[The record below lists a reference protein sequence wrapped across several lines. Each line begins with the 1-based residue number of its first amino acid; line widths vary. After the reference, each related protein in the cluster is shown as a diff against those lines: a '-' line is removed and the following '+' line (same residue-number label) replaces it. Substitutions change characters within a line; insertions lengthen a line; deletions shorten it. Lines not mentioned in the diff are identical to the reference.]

1 MFSDVWICGI
11 LCSLLLPKVG
21 VPGSLSN
28 IRRAQSTLPI
38 RWPCGRGPCCCCC
51 CSTQKTKNSHTLD
64 YLLDSFSQLSQFWF
78 SDIRIT
84 NGGMCLMRKALL
96 IKLGQKWFEPNL
108 TRSGSLIDVKDNDND
123 DATCSSVG
131 RSRCFACLLGGRW
144 KNQQFARSN
153 NHRKWLRHACRGIPI
168 WIIDKFLH
176 PLKWV
181 QDLDY
186 NSELGSCLGSLNGR
200 SRRSTTNKSIGEPP
214 GWDCRGSKMAAFKYL
229 ICRYPIG

>member
-1 MFSDVWICGI
+1 MLLVQFSVHKADRIKCLLMFPFVEFF
-11 LCSLLLPKVG
+11 V
-21 VPGSLSN
+21 
-28 IRRAQSTLPI
+28 
-38 RWPCGRGPCCCCC
+38 CCYC
-51 CSTQKTKNSHTLD
+51 QTKNSHTLGF
-64 YLLDSFSQLSQFWF
+64 LLDSFSQLSQFWF

-153 NHRKWLRHACRGIPI
+153 NHRK
-168 WIIDKFLH
+168 
-176 PLKWV
+176 
-181 QDLDY
+181 
-186 NSELGSCLGSLNGR
+186 
-200 SRRSTTNKSIGEPP
+200 
-214 GWDCRGSKMAAFKYL
+214 
-229 ICRYPIG
+229 

>member
-1 MFSDVWICGI
+1 MSSDLWN
-11 LCSLLLPKVG
+11 SLFAAIAIDGCAG
-21 VPGSLSN
+21 VSVQHPV
-28 IRRAQSTLPI
+28 RAQSTLPI
-38 RWPCGRGPCCCCC
+38 RWLCGRGPCCCCR
-51 CSTQKTKNSHTLD
+51 CSTHKTKNSHTLG

-144 KNQQFARSN
+144 KNQQCCS
-153 NHRKWLRHACRGIPI
+153 
-168 WIIDKFLH
+168 
-176 PLKWV
+176 LK
-181 QDLDY
+181 QSY
-186 NSELGSCLGSLNGR
+186 
-200 SRRSTTNKSIGEPP
+200 K
-214 GWDCRGSKMAAFKYL
+214 
-229 ICRYPIG
+229 

>member
-1 MFSDVWICGI
+1 MLLVQFSFPKADRITCLLMFSFVEFFVCCYCRRWVW
-11 LCSLLLPKVG
+11 
-21 VPGSLSN
+21 PGSLSN
-28 IRRAQSTLPI
+28 IR
-38 RWPCGRGPCCCCC
+38 
-51 CSTQKTKNSHTLD
+51 CSRSQRCRSAGSVVAVPAAAAVAPHTRQRTHTLG

-144 KNQQFARSN
+144 KNQQCCS
-153 NHRKWLRHACRGIPI
+153 
-168 WIIDKFLH
+168 
-176 PLKWV
+176 LK
-181 QDLDY
+181 Q
-186 NSELGSCLGSLNGR
+186 SQ
-200 SRRSTTNKSIGEPP
+200 
-214 GWDCRGSKMAAFKYL
+214 KMIAP
-229 ICRYPIG
+229 RV

>member
-1 MFSDVWICGI
+1 MLLVQFSFPKADKMKCFLMFESVEFFVRCYCRRWVCRG
-11 LCSLLLPKVG
+11 LCLTSGARSQRCRSAGPVVA
-21 VPGSLSN
+21 VPAAAAVAPHT
-28 IRRAQSTLPI
+28 RQRT
-38 RWPCGRGPCCCCC
+38 
-51 CSTQKTKNSHTLD
+51 HTLG

-144 KNQQFARSN
+144 KDQQFCS
-153 NHRKWLRHACRGIPI
+153 
-168 WIIDKFLH
+168 
-176 PLKWV
+176 LK
-181 QDLDY
+181 Q
-186 NSELGSCLGSLNGR
+186 SQ
-200 SRRSTTNKSIGEPP
+200 
-214 GWDCRGSKMAAFKYL
+214 KMIAP
-229 ICRYPIG
+229 RV

>member
-1 MFSDVWICGI
+1 MR
-11 LCSLLLPKVG
+11 LCARIFTVQLLPWRG
-21 VPGSLSN
+21 VSVQHPV
-28 IRRAQSTLPI
+28 RARSALPI
-38 RWPCGRGPCCCCC
+38 SLVLWSRSLPVAAAAPHTRQR
-51 CSTQKTKNSHTLD
+51 THTLG

-144 KNQQFARSN
+144 KNQQFCS
-153 NHRKWLRHACRGIPI
+153 
-168 WIIDKFLH
+168 
-176 PLKWV
+176 LK
-181 QDLDY
+181 Q
-186 NSELGSCLGSLNGR
+186 SQ
-200 SRRSTTNKSIGEPP
+200 
-214 GWDCRGSKMAAFKYL
+214 KMIAP
-229 ICRYPIG
+229 RV

>member
-1 MFSDVWICGI
+1 MGPQHWRLYFKWNIELQNIKTADKITSREGLAGDASRPIQLSQGWQDEMFSDVWICGI

-28 IRRAQSTLPI
+28 IRCARSQRCRSAGSVVAVPAAAAVAPHTRQRT
-38 RWPCGRGPCCCCC
+38 
-51 CSTQKTKNSHTLD
+51 HTLG

-96 IKLGQKWFEPNL
+96 IKFGQKWFEPNL

-144 KNQQFARSN
+144 KNQQCCS
-153 NHRKWLRHACRGIPI
+153 
-168 WIIDKFLH
+168 
-176 PLKWV
+176 LK
-181 QDLDY
+181 Q
-186 NSELGSCLGSLNGR
+186 SQ
-200 SRRSTTNKSIGEPP
+200 
-214 GWDCRGSKMAAFKYL
+214 KMIAP
-229 ICRYPIG
+229 RV

>member
-1 MFSDVWICGI
+1 MGPQHWRLYFKWNIELQNIKTADKITSREGLAGDASRPIQLSQGWQDEMFSDVWICGI

-84 NGGMCLMRKALL
+84 NGGMCLMRKALF
-96 IKLGQKWFEPNL
+96 IKLSQKWFEPNL

-144 KNQQFARSN
+144 KNQQF
-153 NHRKWLRHACRGIPI
+153 C
-168 WIIDKFLH
+168 
-176 PLKWV
+176 
-181 QDLDY
+181 
-186 NSELGSCLGSLNGR
+186 
-200 SRRSTTNKSIGEPP
+200 SIKQ
-214 GWDCRGSKMAAFKYL
+214 SQKMIAP
-229 ICRYPIG
+229 RV

>member
-1 MFSDVWICGI
+1 MLLVQFSFPKADRMKCLLMFPFVEFFVCCYCHRWVRGG
-11 LCSLLLPKVG
+11 LCPTSG
-21 VPGSLSN
+21 A
-28 IRRAQSTLPI
+28 RAVNVAHLA
-38 RWPCGRGPCCCCC
+38 CCCCR
-51 CSTQKTKNSHTLD
+51 CSTHKTKNSHTLG

-144 KNQQFARSN
+144 KNQQCCS
-153 NHRKWLRHACRGIPI
+153 
-168 WIIDKFLH
+168 
-176 PLKWV
+176 LK
-181 QDLDY
+181 Q
-186 NSELGSCLGSLNGR
+186 SQ
-200 SRRSTTNKSIGEPP
+200 
-214 GWDCRGSKMAAFKYL
+214 KMIAP
-229 ICRYPIG
+229 RV